1 MARNVFISVLGTG
14 FYGEC
19 QYQSEGFTS
28 SSTRFIQ
35 TATLEK
41 IGAKDWNKDDVIY
54 ILLTEQ
60 ARQINWTPE
69 KEVRMNRIIQKEETY
84 YGLEKEIK
92 AMNLPCQLYGVGI
105 PDGKDEK
112 EIWEMFSTVFEL
124 LKEGDELHFDLTH
137 AFRFLP
143 MLMLV
148 MGNYARFLRNTQVQ
162 EMVYGNY
169 EARDS
174 GTNIAPIIDLLPLVS
189 LQEWSYAA
197 GQYMDSGNAKALENI
212 SRPILNSIV
221 KATQG
226 GDKVAKNTSTLIK
239 FLGSVVDEMRNCRGR
254 VLYEGK
260 SIRVLKDRFKD
271 LSETS
276 LRALNPILER
286 MRQDFDELKG
296 NKEVANGYS
305 AAKWCFDKG
314 LYQQSITLLMEAVV
328 TFFCLRHEFPIYK
341 KKKEDT
347 DYRKLVSDTLGI
359 ISGKEK
365 LTEDYREVF
374 EILSKDEL
382 CTQKLAK
389 QFIALGDDRNDYNHA
404 GMRAKVSHFKD
415 LAQRLG
421 KKLDFFE
428 DLFHTISVVP
438 STQLEQNKLFLNLS
452 NHPHHTWNELQLEAA
467 RALGE
472 LQDMSFPA
480 IAPEATEEEIA
491 ALADEYVQ
499 KILAHTE
506 GKQVIV
512 HLMGELTFCF
522 ALVRR
527 LEEVGITCVASCS
540 QRDVEELPD
549 GRKQSAFH
557 FTRFR
562 RYVL

>member
-1 MARNVFISVLGTG
+1 MERKVFISVLGASP
-14 FYGEC
+14 YRKC
-19 QYQSEGFTS
+19 RYQSEGFTS
-28 SSTRFIQ
+28 SSTRFVQ
-35 TATLEK
+35 MATLEK
-41 IGAKDWNKDDVIY
+41 IGAKDWNKDDVVY

-60 ARQINWTPE
+60 ARQVNWTPE
-69 KEVRMNRIIQKEETY
+69 KEVRLNNATQKEETY
-84 YGLEKEIK
+84 YGLEKDIK
-92 AMNLPCQLYGVGI
+92 KMALPCRVEDIHIEDGANEEQIWKIFNTIYG
-105 PDGKDEK
+105 
-112 EIWEMFSTVFEL
+112 L
-124 LKEGDELHFDLTH
+124 LQKGDELYFDLTH
-137 AFRFLP
+137 GFRFLP
-143 MLMLV
+143 MLVLV
-148 MGNYARFLRNTQVQ
+148 MSNYAHFLKNTQVK
-162 EMVYGNY
+162 EVVYGNY

-174 GTNIAPIIDLLPLVS
+174 ETNIAPIIDLLPLVS

-212 SRPILNSIV
+212 SSPILNSIV

-260 SIRVLKDRFKD
+260 NIRVLKDRFKD
-271 LSETS
+271 LSETP

-347 DYRKLVSDTLGI
+347 DYRKLVSDTFGI

-428 DLFHTISVVP
+428 DLFHSISVAP
-438 STQLEQNKLFLNLS
+438 STQLEQNKLFLNFS
-452 NHPHHTWNELQLEAA
+452 NHPHHTWNEQQLEAA

-491 ALADEYVQ
+491 ALAEEYVQ
-499 KILAHTE
+499 KILADAE
-506 GKQVIV
+506 GKQVTV

-540 QRDVEELPD
+540 RRDVEELPD